1 MESNSPSTAF
11 LDVRFVLFGFDP
23 VNENKVRGRLVYGG
37 GVDAG
42 QYSQSCTHVIVDK
55 LVYDDPVCIAA
66 RNDGKTLVT
75 ALWVD
80 HSFDVGMPVDS
91 TSIMYRPLKDLNG
104 IPGAKN
110 LVICLTG
117 YQRQDRDDIM
127 VMVSLMGARFSKPLV
142 ANKVTHLICYK
153 FEGEKYELAKKV
165 KMIKLVNHRWL
176 EDCLRD
182 WELLPEDNYYKSG
195 YDLEM
200 MEAEAKDSEEE
211 AEDTTVK
218 QFLGRNMN
226 KSPHNSKIGVPTTSE
241 LPTSVGELSPAPK
254 GPLNVESTTVM
265 LFTPGK
271 EKTSGQAS
279 SSDNVDV
286 SKALGCQ
293 NTNSGEL
300 PDLLDQNLDP
310 MTVDNGLTSTSRNGK
325 RPIHSDATISPL
337 SDSMKTSR
345 RSSLPMYS
353 GEMPGKLS
361 DHSKAHLG
369 EVSDDFENFPFRAKA
384 KDSFGS
390 GCLQTSREGT
400 DLVHGKESSGLL
412 PQKRMANATYVSFKS
427 PKVSI
432 DSKPCTATSPVAGD
446 KTQGLEPTFLIDGPH
461 GASSHFLLGNDG
473 LRMDKTPNLNAA
485 QTSNA
490 NISTTEPSTC
500 SKKSLTSDVPS
511 SETVTAKN
519 GQDNDAYEKTPQSSF
534 QRLRQPAL
542 STKPDIVDLGM
553 GKSALEVGEKGE
565 PENEQQQDI
574 ESSAI
579 KKKLATEK
587 SDGPCNA
594 SLPGGNDNL
603 ITQPLR
609 KKTVAKKTLGSRPKS
624 TANIQKGPVYVN
636 KTTSHDAAAIHSD
649 EVKKTAD
656 HEKSPPTVNT
666 EALKEVQT
674 ENVMKSGDYMENRNE
689 SMGDETEAPENK
701 VEDELEKPLNEQKP
715 GVVILTD
722 KADTIMEENLEMV
735 QHITNDY
742 NTSMHDDAMASEE
755 GANGIELE
763 KTVCHKNVELA
774 STSLDLDG
782 LKGKVNKGKKRPIG
796 RTKMKMDVMKSKK
809 VVDGEGSGTENNEGT
824 GTEKEKRVLLPS
836 GKTKSCPVLTNES
849 ENRCEGEKE
858 NKPVKDL
865 SQGKECVRKPSVKS
879 NIMPRKINQKA
890 GKVNQKS
897 STSVGEYPY
906 GEKTEPTWFIL
917 SAHRLQRKEFQQVI
931 RRLKGRLC
939 RDSHQWSYQATHLIT
954 TDPIRRTE
962 KFFAAAASGRWI
974 LKTDYLTACSQAGRF
989 VAEEPYEWHKNGLSE
1004 DGAINLEAPRKWRL
1018 LRKRTG
1024 HGAFYGMRVIIYGEC
1039 IAPPLDTLKRAVKA
1053 GDGTLLA
1060 TSPPYSRFFKSGVD
1074 FAIISPGMPRVDLWV
1089 QEFLK
1094 HEIPCVAADYLV
1106 EYVCKPGYSLERHVL
1121 YNTNAW
1127 AEKSFASLQSKGEE
1141 IVEDLTPPDD
1151 HGSNDIACQVCG
1163 SCDRGEVMLICG
1175 DESGSVGCGVGTHID
1190 CCDPPLQGVPED
1202 DWFCAK
1208 CSQSR
1213 HSTTSGKK

>member
-1 MESNSPSTAF
+1 
-11 LDVRFVLFGFDP
+11 
-23 VNENKVRGRLVYGG
+23 
-37 GVDAG
+37 
-42 QYSQSCTHVIVDK
+42 
-55 LVYDDPVCIAA
+55 
-66 RNDGKTLVT
+66 
-75 ALWVD
+75 
-80 HSFDVGMPVDS
+80 
-91 TSIMYRPLKDLNG
+91 
-104 IPGAKN
+104 
-110 LVICLTG
+110 
-117 YQRQDRDDIM
+117 
-127 VMVSLMGARFSKPLV
+127 
-142 ANKVTHLICYK
+142 
-153 FEGEKYELAKKV
+153 
-165 KMIKLVNHRWL
+165 
-176 EDCLRD
+176 
-182 WELLPEDNYYKSG
+182 
-195 YDLEM
+195 

-211 AEDTTVK
+211 AEDTTMK

-271 EKTSGQAS
+271 EITSGQAS
-279 SSDNVDV
+279 SFDNVDV

-325 RPIHSDATISPL
+325 RPVHSDATFSPL

-353 GEMPGKLS
+353 GEMPGNLS

-369 EVSDDFENFPFRAKA
+369 EVSDDFDNFPFRVKA

-412 PQKRMANATYVSFKS
+412 PQKRMANATYFSFKS

-432 DSKPCTATSPVAGD
+432 DAKPCTATSPVAGD

-461 GASSHFLLGNDG
+461 GANSHFLLGNDG

-553 GKSALEVGEKGE
+553 GKSALEVEEKGE
-565 PENEQQQDI
+565 PENQQQQDI

-594 SLPGGNDNL
+594 SLPEGGNDNL

-656 HEKSPPTVNT
+656 HEKSSSPMKLEMSPPTVNT
-666 EALKEVQT
+666 EALKEVQA
-674 ENVMKSGDYMENRNE
+674 ENVMKSLDYMENRNE
-689 SMGDETEAPENK
+689 SMGDETEAPEDK

-774 STSLDLDG
+774 STSLDVDSV
-782 LKGKVNKGKKRPIG
+782 KGKVNKGKKRPIG
-796 RTKMKMDVMKSKK
+796 RTKMKMDIMKSKK

-865 SQGKECVRKPSVKS
+865 SQGKECVGKPSVKS

-962 KFFAAAASGRWI
+962 KFFAAAASGRYVTFCISSKLCIIMATYLTEFQLGFYLPSKNVFLQQASLPSGVGRHYVNLCSFSSEVKDHYTLCDTSLDICSNWFDLECRWI

-1039 IAPPLDTLKRAVKA
+1039 IAPPLV
-1053 GDGTLLA
+1053 
-1060 TSPPYSRFFKSGVD
+1060 
-1074 FAIISPGMPRVDLWV
+1074 
-1089 QEFLK
+1089 
-1094 HEIPCVAADYLV
+1094 
-1106 EYVCKPGYSLERHVL
+1106 
-1121 YNTNAW
+1121 
-1127 AEKSFASLQSKGEE
+1127 
-1141 IVEDLTPPDD
+1141 
-1151 HGSNDIACQVCG
+1151 
-1163 SCDRGEVMLICG
+1163 
-1175 DESGSVGCGVGTHID
+1175 
-1190 CCDPPLQGVPED
+1190 
-1202 DWFCAK
+1202 
-1208 CSQSR
+1208 
-1213 HSTTSGKK
+1213 